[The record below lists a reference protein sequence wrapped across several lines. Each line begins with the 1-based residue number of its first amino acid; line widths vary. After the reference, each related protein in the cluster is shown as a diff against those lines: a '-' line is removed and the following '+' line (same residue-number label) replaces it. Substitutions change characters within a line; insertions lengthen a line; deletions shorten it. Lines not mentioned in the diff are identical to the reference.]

1 MLKHYGETF
10 ATGVK
15 RIRVLS
21 FPDHLQLGKDVFM
34 ELQLLLYGTMNNVFK
49 LKLFRIELPSHIFY
63 KKHGSQKKLKEG
75 SPTRQ

>member
-1 MLKHYGETF
+1 MEKHLQQGL
-10 ATGVK
+10 
-15 RIRVLS
+15 RDIRVLS

-34 ELQLLLYGTMNNVFK
+34 ELQLPLNGTMNNVSK
-49 LKLFRIELPSHIFY
+49 LKLFRIELPSHIFD